1 MFWIKLKTVWYK
13 LEVNYHISIAEAT
26 PKYHCGGTI
35 INSRWILTSL
45 HCVVKDPTKLTTE
58 LEIFSFK
65 NNKAKVIIGLGLNKK
80 NKIIKSKR
88 NL

>member
-1 MFWIKLKTVWYK
+1 MNKLSKH
-13 LEVNYHISIAEAT
+13 HIPITEAT
-26 PKYHCGGTI
+26 PAYHCGGTI

-45 HCVVKDPTKLTTE
+45 HCVVKDPTKLTAD

-65 NNKAKVIIGLGLNKK
+65 NNKAKVNIGIGLNKK